1 MKRAI
6 KILIFIISIYL
17 FTLLFSG
24 CDESHWGTCS
34 IESISL
40 DRLGKNILDYRITHQ
55 PTYSP
60 GYKEKMFMI
69 FHNEKID
76 TGTIEYFINKEII
89 LFNETISAK
98 TNLWKDSRTK
108 KHITFTNTY
117 NSYSDLVFDSVF
129 YNNSSIDTVGLIIT
143 FKVKANDG
151 LKLIATTEK

>member
-1 MKRAI
+1 MKRTI
-6 KILIFIISIYL
+6 KILISILSINL

-24 CDESHWGTCS
+24 CDESHYGTCS

-40 DRLGKNILDYRITHQ
+40 ERLGKNILDYRIIHQ
-55 PTYSP
+55 QTYSP

-69 FHNEKID
+69 FRNEKID
-76 TGTIEYFINKEII
+76 TVTIQYFINKEII
-89 LFNETISAK
+89 FFNETISAK

-108 KHITFTNTY
+108 KHITFTKTY
-117 NSYSDLVFDSVF
+117 ESYSDLVFDSVF

-151 LKLIATTEK
+151 LMLMATTEE